1 MTLREP
7 SNDYRYAELV
17 AFVDPTIY
25 IRKPAGVQIY
35 SDSGSVVVKEIG
47 GSNIPFT
54 LSEYT
59 TSKGADIVAIH
70 IPKQI

>member
-1 MTLREP
+1 MRLREP
-7 SNDYRYAELV
+7 DNEYKYGELI

-35 SDSGSVVVKEIG
+35 SGSVVVNEIN

-59 TSKGADIVAIH
+59 TSQGANIIAIH

>member
-7 SNDYRYAELV
+7 GNESLYGQLV

-25 IRKPAGVQIY
+25 IRKPAGVQVY
-35 SDSGSVVVKEIG
+35 PDSIVVKEIG

-54 LSEYT
+54 VSGYT
-59 TSKGADIVAIH
+59 TSQGADIIAIH

>member
-1 MTLREP
+1 MILREP
-7 SNDYRYAELV
+7 SNEYRYGELV
-17 AFVDPTIY
+17 AFIDPTIY

-35 SDSGSVVVKEIG
+35 SGSVVVNEIS

-54 LSEYT
+54 VSEYT
-59 TSKGADIVAIH
+59 TTQGADIIAIH